1 MLAQRRDRAHDVL
14 RLHRDVL
21 DAGAAVELEVL
32 LDLALA
38 LALGRLVDR
47 ELDLPLAVR
56 HDLGHERRVLGRDVL
71 VREVRELR
79 EAEHP
84 RVELDPLVHP
94 AELDVADDVV
104 DRDEPDAAR
113 GSAVRRDRLEARQV
127 RARVLGAIDERVDVV
142 AVRRD
147 RGELDAAM
155 VVLDPVRLD
164 DAASA
169 ALDRLP
175 VRVRRVG
182 DGERDVAHAVALR
195 RRPLADLAVGT
206 EAAREDEPD
215 VALLEDVRGAV
226 PNARSPGLR
235 TPCA

>member
-1 MLAQRRDRAHDVL
+1 MKSDAALAQRRDRLHDVL
-14 RLHRDVL
+14 DCERDVL
-21 DAGAAVELEVL
+21 HAGAAVELEVL

-56 HDLGHERRVLGRDVL
+56 HHLRHERRVLGRDVL

-84 RVELDPLVHP
+84 LVELDPLVHP

-104 DRDEPDAAR
+104 DGDEPDAAR
-113 GSAVRRDRLEARQV
+113 RSAVRRDRDGARQV
-127 RARVLGAIDERVDVV
+127 RARVLGAVDEGVDVV

-147 RGELDAAM
+147 RRELDAAV

-164 DAASA
+164 DAARA

-175 VRVRRVG
+175 VRVRGVG

-195 RRPLADLAVGT
+195 RAPT
-206 EAAREDEPD
+206 C
-215 VALLEDVRGAV
+215 
-226 PNARSPGLR
+226 RSRCRRAGR
-235 TPCA
+235 S